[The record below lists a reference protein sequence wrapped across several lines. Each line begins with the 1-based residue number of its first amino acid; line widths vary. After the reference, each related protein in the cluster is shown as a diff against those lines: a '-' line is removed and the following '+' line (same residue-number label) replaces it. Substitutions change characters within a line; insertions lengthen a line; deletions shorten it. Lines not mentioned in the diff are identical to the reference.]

1 MEVSKRINVNK
12 PDGLHECIVCHHWYF
27 LKMSFKFQSEVCTD
41 CHDQMQKAVNFNDAP
56 NVTVKEIIIE
66 FILNNI

>member
-1 MEVSKRINVNK
+1 MR
-12 PDGLHECIVCHHWYF
+12 
-27 LKMSFKFQSEVCTD
+27 FKFQSEVCTD
-41 CHDQMQKAVNFNDAP
+41 CHDQMQKALNFNDAP